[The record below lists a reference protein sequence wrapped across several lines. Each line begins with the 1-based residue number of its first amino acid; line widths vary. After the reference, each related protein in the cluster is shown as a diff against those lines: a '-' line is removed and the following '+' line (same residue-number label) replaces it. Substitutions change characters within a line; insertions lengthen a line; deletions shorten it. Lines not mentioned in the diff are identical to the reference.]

1 MLVPKEEG
9 PIEKFSGAG
18 LCLFITNVVVCG
30 LWYAILYDPV
40 GTVNRL
46 GLTSLDKEDM
56 GRE

>member
-1 MLVPKEEG
+1 VSVHHK
-9 PIEKFSGAG
+9 
-18 LCLFITNVVVCG
+18 CG
-30 LWYAILYDPV
+30 GVRLWYAILYDPV